1 MDMKQA
7 TWINEVVCNA
17 TDNGEEQM
25 ALHEGVMMG
34 QFLLT
39 YDDMETDVHIAQR
52 KLKEI
57 VSWYQNNKARNEAA
71 LSQVYNQ
78 VFNVEL
84 MKG

>member
-1 MDMKQA
+1 MKQA
-7 TWINEVVCNA
+7 EWINEVVCNA
-17 TDNGEEQM
+17 TDKGEEQI

-34 QFLLT
+34 KFLLT

-52 KLKEI
+52 KLKKV

-71 LSQVYNQ
+71 LSQIYNQ

>member
-1 MDMKQA
+1 M
-7 TWINEVVCNA
+7 CNA
-17 TDNGEEQM
+17 TDKGEEQI

-34 QFLLT
+34 EFLLT

-52 KLKEI
+52 KLKKV

-71 LSQVYNQ
+71 LSQIYNQ